1 MIRLIRS
8 ELSELSTARSDLRK
22 FGLLMGTV
30 LVAVGGFVLWRS
42 GLPPSTAVWV
52 LGSVA
57 GVFVM
62 FAVAAPQALRPVY
75 LVWMG
80 IAIALGFVMTRVI
93 LTIVFF
99 VVITPIGLI
108 MRALGKDP
116 LTKGPDASLKSYWI
130 PKVYRTRD
138 PERLRKY
145 Y

>member
-8 ELSELSTARSDLRK
+8 ELSGLSSAPSDLRK

-30 LVAVGGFVLWRS
+30 CALVAGFIVWRV
-42 GLPPSTAVWV
+42 GLPPSTAAWIVGTV
-52 LGSVA
+52 SAAFLLLG
-57 GVFVM
+57 M
-62 FAVAAPQALRPVY
+62 TAPLWLRPIY

-80 IAIALGFVMTRVI
+80 IAIVLGFVMTRVI

-99 VVITPIGLI
+99 LVITPIGLI

-116 LTKGPDASLKSYWI
+116 LTKGPDKSLESYWI
-130 PKVYRTRD
+130 PKEYRTRD
-138 PERLRKY
+138 RERLRKY